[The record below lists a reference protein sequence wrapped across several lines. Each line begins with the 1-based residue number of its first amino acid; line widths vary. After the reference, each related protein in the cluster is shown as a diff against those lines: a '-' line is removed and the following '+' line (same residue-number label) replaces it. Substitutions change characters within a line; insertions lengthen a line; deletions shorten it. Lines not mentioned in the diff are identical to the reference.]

1 MSGRPDY
8 EIKHNFDATMAYF
21 TESIHAWVLQ
31 SNLGKEGE
39 KYVLL
44 GHSMG
49 GMFAGHYALKYPEN
63 IEKLVFMSSIGISET
78 PDFMKHENMLQ
89 NLDGCLAK
97 YGANFMYSHTQG
109 KEISFTPFD
118 FYRMAGSRLAMN
130 GIQKGME
137 RRMNPAIFDGP
148 YEIHNLAT
156 YVHQMMIRKKSSE
169 LCLSRL
175 LGPFTFTQKCLE
187 TELA

>member
-1 MSGRPDY
+1 MRATRDGLPKLLMIHGFGGGGAVFYKMIKHLRDHFEVVTIDLLGQGMSGRPDY

-63 IEKLVFMSSIGISET
+63 IEKLVFMSSIGIGET
-78 PDFMKHENMLQ
+78 PDYARHDKILQ
-89 NLDGCLAK
+89 TIDGCLAK
-97 YGANFMYSHTQG
+97 
-109 KEISFTPFD
+109 
-118 FYRMAGSRLAMN
+118 
-130 GIQKGME
+130 
-137 RRMNPAIFDGP
+137 
-148 YEIHNLAT
+148 
-156 YVHQMMIRKKSSE
+156 
-169 LCLSRL
+169 
-175 LGPFTFTQKCLE
+175 
-187 TELA
+187 

>member
-1 MSGRPDY
+1 MIHGFGGGGAVFYKMIKHLRDHFEVVTIDLLGQGMSGRPDY

-63 IEKLVFMSSIGISET
+63 IEKLVFMSSIGIGET
-78 PDFMKHENMLQ
+78 PDYARHDKILQ
-89 NLDGCLAK
+89 TIDGCLAK
-97 YGANFMYSHTQG
+97 
-109 KEISFTPFD
+109 
-118 FYRMAGSRLAMN
+118 
-130 GIQKGME
+130 
-137 RRMNPAIFDGP
+137 
-148 YEIHNLAT
+148 
-156 YVHQMMIRKKSSE
+156 
-169 LCLSRL
+169 
-175 LGPFTFTQKCLE
+175 
-187 TELA
+187 

>member
-1 MSGRPDY
+1 MRPTRDGLPKLLMIHGFGGGGAVFYKMIKHLRDHFEVVTIDLLGQGMSGRPDY

-63 IEKLVFMSSIGISET
+63 IEKLVFMSSIGIGET
-78 PDFMKHENMLQ
+78 PDYARHDKILQ
-89 NLDGCLAK
+89 TIDGCLAK
-97 YGANFMYSHTQG
+97 
-109 KEISFTPFD
+109 
-118 FYRMAGSRLAMN
+118 
-130 GIQKGME
+130 
-137 RRMNPAIFDGP
+137 
-148 YEIHNLAT
+148 
-156 YVHQMMIRKKSSE
+156 
-169 LCLSRL
+169 
-175 LGPFTFTQKCLE
+175 
-187 TELA
+187 